1 MEERRHYVRINDDIK
16 ISYQIQKILGMIT
29 SVSANLSVCGLK
41 LPVLHNV
48 HPGIHLRLEFSLS
61 GVGKL
66 IVLDSVV
73 QWIKE
78 TKGSRFPFEVGLKF
92 INLDPKDKKIIIS
105 YIDNKKDRREIQW
118 LD

>member
-29 SVSANLSVCGLK
+29 SVSANFSAGGMK

-48 HPGIHLRLEFSLS
+48 PPGIHLRLEFSLS
-61 GVGKL
+61 GVEKL

-73 QWIKE
+73 QWIKD
-78 TKGSRFPFEVGLKF
+78 TKDSRFPFEVGLKF
-92 INLDPKDKKIIIS
+92 VNLDPKDKKIIIS
-105 YIDNKKDRREIQW
+105 LIDNKIDRGEIQW